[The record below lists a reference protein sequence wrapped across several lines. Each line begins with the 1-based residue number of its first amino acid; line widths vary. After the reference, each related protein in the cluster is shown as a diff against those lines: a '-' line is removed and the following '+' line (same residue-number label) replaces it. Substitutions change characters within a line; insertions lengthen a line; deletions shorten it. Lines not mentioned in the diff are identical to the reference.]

1 MFYDFANLLLILILI
16 IIPFRLGLIPAW
28 LSFFLAI
35 FAFTPFFLND
45 VLFSSSLFSDQFR
58 YLDSVQNIR
67 SLDFTLNESVSV
79 ETASR
84 MLSFI
89 PLPYVETIQSL
100 GFFNRFLST
109 ALIIWLYV
117 SKKIRGWPLLFILF
131 YPSFLL
137 YSSIGLRDTLV
148 LFFMIFTVIL
158 YLEKRRLAALFF
170 LIPLLYI
177 KFQNFF
183 ILIIFFIGHHLFS
196 KETKLYNFRYFFIPL
211 ILLPIVPYIMQ
222 IIKLLDSYRRYF
234 FIDDGG
240 DPNLYV
246 SINTLEEFI
255 ILALQSAPY
264 FLIKPL
270 PWEVNSF
277 IQFIQSLEN
286 IFLCGFLFFI
296 FREVSRLNK
305 EIAFKWIMFLI
316 VAFSIY
322 GLTVFNYG
330 TAVRYKFP
338 FIVVAIV
345 GMAYELYLKY
355 DLFILN
361 KKIISKNNSHDV
373 GMR

>member
-1 MFYDFANLLLILILI
+1 
-16 IIPFRLGLIPAW
+16 
-28 LSFFLAI
+28 
-35 FAFTPFFLND
+35 
-45 VLFSSSLFSDQFR
+45 
-58 YLDSVQNIR
+58 
-67 SLDFTLNESVSV
+67 
-79 ETASR
+79 
-84 MLSFI
+84 
-89 PLPYVETIQSL
+89 
-100 GFFNRFLST
+100 
-109 ALIIWLYV
+109 
-117 SKKIRGWPLLFILF
+117 
-131 YPSFLL
+131 
-137 YSSIGLRDTLV
+137 
-148 LFFMIFTVIL
+148 MIFTVIL